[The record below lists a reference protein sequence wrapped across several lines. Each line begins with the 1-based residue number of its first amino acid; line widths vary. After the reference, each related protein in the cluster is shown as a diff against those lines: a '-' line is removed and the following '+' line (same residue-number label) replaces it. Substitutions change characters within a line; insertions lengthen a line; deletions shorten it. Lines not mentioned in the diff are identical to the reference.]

1 MNKKMLLAIM
11 SMIVIFSMCFSVVA
25 YGNNDHDLPIIPI
38 PSASTSKSET
48 PSGSGDE
55 TPSGSGDETPSGSGD
70 ETPSGDDIPSGKPV
84 VPVVPSVDGEGG
96 EGSSADNPSD
106 NPSDDTSDKQ
116 STPSDS
122 DWETP
127 SVTLPKPTTTA
138 AKISVAKCTVAGVK
152 NKVYTGKNLTQAIT
166 VKYGKTTLKLNTD
179 YTVKYSANKN
189 VGVATLTIAGKGKF
203 NGSVKKTFKIMP
215 KGTALAKL
223 STPKKATLK
232 VTWKKQAAQ
241 TNGYQIQYSTSA
253 KFTGSTTKTVTV
265 TNAKTTA
272 KTIAKLKS
280 KKKYYVRVRTYKNV
294 GKTKYYSSW
303 SAAKNIKLK

>member
-25 YGNNDHDLPIIPI
+25 YGVNDHDLPIIPI

-55 TPSGSGDETPSGSGD
+55 TPSGSGDETPSG
-70 ETPSGDDIPSGKPV
+70 DDIPSGKPV
-84 VPVVPSVDGEGG
+84 VPVV
-96 EGSSADNPSD
+96 PSD

-166 VKYGKTTLKLNTD
+166 VKHGKTTLKLNTD

-253 KFTGSTTKTVTV
+253 KFTGKTTKTATV
-265 TNAKTTA
+265 ANAKTTA

-303 SAAKNIKLK
+303 SSAKNIKLK

>member
-1 MNKKMLLAIM
+1 M
-11 SMIVIFSMCFSVVA
+11 
-25 YGNNDHDLPIIPI
+25 
-38 PSASTSKSET
+38 
-48 PSGSGDE
+48 
-55 TPSGSGDETPSGSGD
+55 
-70 ETPSGDDIPSGKPV
+70 
-84 VPVVPSVDGEGG
+84 DGEGG
-96 EGSSADNPSD
+96 ADDPSD

-166 VKYGKTTLKLNTD
+166 VKYGKKTLKLNTD

-253 KFTGSTTKTVTV
+253 KFTGKTTKTATV
-265 TNAKTTA
+265 ANAKTTA

-280 KKKYYVRVRTYKNV
+280 KKKYYVRIRTYKNV

>member
-25 YGNNDHDLPIIPI
+25 YGDNDHDLPIIPI
-38 PSASTSKSET
+38 PGASTSKS
-48 PSGSGDE
+48 E

-96 EGSSADNPSD
+96 ADDPSD

-166 VKYGKTTLKLNTD
+166 VKYGKKTLKLNTD

-253 KFTGSTTKTVTV
+253 KFTGKTTKTATV